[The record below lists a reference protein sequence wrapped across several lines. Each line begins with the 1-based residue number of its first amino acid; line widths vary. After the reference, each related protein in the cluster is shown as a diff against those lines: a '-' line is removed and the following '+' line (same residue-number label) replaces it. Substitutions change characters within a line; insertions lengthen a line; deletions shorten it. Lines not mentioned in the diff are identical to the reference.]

1 MSLSISPSAPAEGQL
16 VIVTPSGGTETSYT
30 IRYPN
35 GTEVTCVFGSNVTY
49 TAGTQGT
56 TETVRATDDVTSEF
70 AEVSYTV
77 Q

>member
-1 MSLSISPSAPAEGQL
+1 MSLSISPSAPAEGQP
-16 VIVTPSGGTETSYT
+16 VIVTPSGGNKTSYT

-56 TETVRATDDVTSEF
+56 TETVRAIDDVTSLDSH
-70 AEVSYTV
+70 VSF
-77 Q
+77 